1 MDLLIDQMHGETV
14 AVKHLKL
21 LAYLPGAVVDTDS
34 SNRFMFGLSNFG
46 VTCKT
51 KTRLNW
57 VRQNWSRNYYIKT
70 SEIPSELSCENFI
83 SSHVKI
89 TCILDLHTRRDHHRY
104 GHIINRAFFT
114 GVYTINR
121 ILHARLWI

>member
-1 MDLLIDQMHGETV
+1 MDLPIDQMHGETG
-14 AVKHLKL
+14 AVTHLKL
-21 LAYLPGAVVDTDS
+21 QAYLPGAVVDTDS

-57 VRQNWSRNYYIKT
+57 VRQNWSRNYYINT
-70 SEIPSELSCENFI
+70 SEIPSELSRENFI

-89 TCILDLHTRRDHHRY
+89 TCYLHTCRDHRRY
-104 GHIINRAFFT
+104 GYKINLP
-114 GVYTINR
+114 
-121 ILHARLWI
+121 ILTA